1 MAVVEIDMGPQT
13 LVAQVV
19 TARVKGSGYQVQ
31 LVTLDGGTAV
41 GAKGLSA
48 TNRLLVREEDES
60 EVRAILEDVAED
72 LQAEE

>member
-1 MAVVEIDMGPQT
+1 MAIVEIELGRET
-13 LVAQVV
+13 LEAQIV
-19 TARVKGSGYQVQ
+19 TARVRSNGFQVE
-31 LVTLDGGTAV
+31 LVTLDGGTGV